1 LQHYPSPVPLKSPIQ
16 LFALLSAWT
25 LERKHKIKNRERKK
39 VCERVYKLACKAPFS
54 PERKQNNIISLKF

>member
-39 VCERVYKLACKAPFS
+39 VYVKECTSWPAKPPSLQRENK
-54 PERKQNNIISLKF
+54 IILFP